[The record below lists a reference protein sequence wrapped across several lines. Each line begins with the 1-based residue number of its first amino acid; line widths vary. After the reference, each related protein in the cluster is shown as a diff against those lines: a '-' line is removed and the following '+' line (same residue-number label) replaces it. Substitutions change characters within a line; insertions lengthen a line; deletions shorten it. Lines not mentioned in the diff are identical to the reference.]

1 MNVLQNNVVAVVG
14 KPHVLKKKIIYA
26 AISAL
31 FFVAVSLP
39 DTYKQTNR
47 LTHTIDDN
55 CPTAA
60 GKFIHTAVFFIL
72 NVVMMKIA
80 ESYKESG
87 HLSNGLIAKY
97 AFYGALLFFLVSSSD
112 TYRLTSQLF
121 GGKIGSNGCP
131 SMTGILVHAVVFAA
145 LLVLMMSFPK
155 DRRYPSA
162 QHLPLPQDQQPTRK
176 L

>member
-1 MNVLQNNVVAVVG
+1 MDQLQNNVVAIVG
-14 KPHVLKKKIIYA
+14 KPPVLKKKIIYA
-26 AISAL
+26 VVSAL

-39 DTYKQTNR
+39 DTYKQTSR
-47 LTHTIDDN
+47 LTNTIDNN

-72 NVVMMKIA
+72 NFVMMKIA

-87 HLSNGLIAKY
+87 HLSNGLITKY
-97 AFYGALLFFLVSSSD
+97 AFSGALLFFVVSSSD

-121 GGKIGSNGCP
+121 GEQIGSNGCP
-131 SMTGILVHAVVFAA
+131 TVTGIAVHGVVFAA

-155 DRRYPSA
+155 DRLYPPSY
-162 QHLPLPQDQQPTRK
+162 QLPKKLPFV
-176 L
+176 